1 MKNRS
6 SDSTNVTIHFY
17 DKKEYLCSWMTPHV
31 PRIGEMISFNNV
43 GYSILKVVWMNVDYI
58 YIFVKE
64 EVRKVTE

>member
-1 MKNRS
+1 
-6 SDSTNVTIHFY
+6 
-17 DKKEYLCSWMTPHV
+17 MTPHV